1 MQQFT
6 TLRNR
11 WNPKGQWVQLGVLS
25 ATIVTPLLSRWNEL
39 RAAEHAREL
48 REEAEDRLK
57 GVRALLPQ
65 SRREAQQRMNAIV
78 RQATERVASPRR
90 SRRLSSTLWLTGAT
104 VGLAVAGVTAY
115 LVVRRQLDAN
125 LNEPLVILPMPS
137 SNGHDK
143 QQATNGL
150 NGLNGARTATAPAA
164 PTAAPVADRP
174 VASLAEQAPTTD
186 ASPSATATTTA
197 TEEAPMGVEDPAQ
210 AKFIGNI
217 RTLVYHDADAE
228 NLPAEEN
235 RVYFASEEEAHL
247 AGYRRDRDEVS
258 DNSDT
263 QAND

>member
-39 RAAEHAREL
+39 RAAERAREL
-48 REEAEDRLK
+48 RDEAEDRLK
-57 GVRALLPQ
+57 GARALLPQ
-65 SRREAQQRMNAIV
+65 SRREARQRMDAIV
-78 RQATERVASPRR
+78 RQATERVPSTTR

-104 VGLAVAGVTAY
+104 VGIAVAGVTAY
-115 LVVRRQLDAN
+115 LVVRRQLAIDVN
-125 LNEPLVILPMPS
+125 DPLVILPMPGR
-137 SNGHDK
+137 NGHDK
-143 QQATNGL
+143 QQPTNGL
-150 NGLNGARTATAPAA
+150 NGSRAASAPA
-164 PTAAPVADRP
+164 PTAAANADRP
-174 VASLAEQAPTTD
+174 VADLAEQAPAATSTTT
-186 ASPSATATTTA
+186 SPVATTA
-197 TEEAPMGVEDPAQ
+197 TEDAPMGVEDPAQ

-217 RTLVYHDADAE
+217 RTLVYHDTDAE

-235 RVYFASEEEAHL
+235 RVYFASEEEADL

-258 DNSDT
+258 NEPEAQA